1 MTLQPRAVVVHRTS
15 ELDALVAR
23 HGTTGQAAFFLE
35 SRGRD
40 LAGVA
45 ASHAALERA
54 LASVAADIPAE
65 WRRVR
70 VEREDLPRFA
80 FEPGDVVVAVGQ
92 DGLVANVAKYLS
104 GQPVIGVD
112 PAPGEHPGVLVR
124 HRAEAV
130 GALLS
135 RHPGLPTDS
144 LAMVTAWSD
153 DGQRL
158 TGLNEVFVGH
168 ASHQSARYTL
178 AGGDGWRER
187 QSSSG
192 LLVGTGTGA
201 TGWCLSVARE
211 RRAPAR
217 LPERS
222 SRDLAWFVREAW
234 RSPSTGADHTGGEL
248 APGDLLGVRA
258 ESDLVVFADG
268 MEGDAL
274 HLTWGQELTVG
285 VADGALHLV
294 T

>member
-1 MTLQPRAVVVHRTS
+1 MALQPRAVVVHRTS
-15 ELDALVAR
+15 ELDALVAH
-23 HGTTGQAAFFLE
+23 HGTPGQAAFFLE

-40 LAGVA
+40 LAEVA
-45 ASHAALERA
+45 AAHEALEEA
-54 LASVAADIPAE
+54 LATVAADIPAE

-70 VEREDLPRFA
+70 VERADLPRFG

-92 DGLVANVAKYLS
+92 DGLVANVAKYLT

-112 PAPGEHPGVLVR
+112 PQPGHHPGVLVR
-124 HRAEAV
+124 HGAEDV
-130 GALLS
+130 RDLLR

-144 LAMVTAWSD
+144 LAMVTARTD
-153 DGQRL
+153 DGQQL

-178 AGGDGWRER
+178 VGGDGWRER

-211 RRAPAR
+211 RRTADH
-217 LPERS
+217 LPDRRS
-222 SRDLAWFVREAW
+222 SDLAWFVREAW
-234 RSPSTGADHTGGEL
+234 PSPSTGADHTTGRL
-248 APGDLLGVRA
+248 APTELLRVRA

-274 HLTWGQELTVG
+274 RLTWGQELAVG
-285 VADGALHLV
+285 LAEGALHLV
-294 T
+294 A